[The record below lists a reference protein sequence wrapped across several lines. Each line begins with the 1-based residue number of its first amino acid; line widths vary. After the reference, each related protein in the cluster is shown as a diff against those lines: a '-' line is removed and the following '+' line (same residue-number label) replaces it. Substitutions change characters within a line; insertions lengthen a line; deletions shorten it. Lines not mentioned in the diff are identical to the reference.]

1 MASSTPQRLLLVGA
15 TGMVGG
21 LVLRAALDHPEV
33 AEVTSLGRR
42 PVGLGHPKL
51 TEVPHDDFGDFSA
64 LPTDTPNPF
73 ADQDLGVFC
82 LGVYSGTVPDAQLR
96 RVTVDYAV
104 AFAETLHGASPGAAV
119 CFLSGQGADRT
130 EKSRISFARYK
141 GRAENALLGL
151 GFPRVHVFRPGY
163 IYPVEP
169 RREPNLAYRGFRL
182 LWPVVG
188 KIAPGLGVASDDLAG
203 AMLHA
208 GLHGTPGHDGPIL
221 ENPDIRRLA
230 ETVS

>member
-1 MASSTPQRLLLVGA
+1 MTPQRLLLTGA

-21 LVLRAALDHPEV
+21 LVLRQALDHPDV

-42 PVGLGHPKL
+42 PAGPSHPNL
-51 TEVPHDDFGDFSA
+51 TEVFHDDFGDFSH
-64 LPTDTPNPF
+64 LPTDSPNPF
-73 ADQDLGVFC
+73 AGQDLGLFC
-82 LGVYSGTVPDAQLR
+82 LGVYTGTVPDEELR

-104 AFAETLHGASPGAAV
+104 AFARALHGRSPDATV

-130 EKSRISFARYK
+130 ESSRISFARYK
-141 GRAENALLGL
+141 GMAENALLEL

-169 RREPNLAYRGFRL
+169 RREPNLAYRIFRG

-188 KIAPGLGVASDDLAG
+188 RIAPNLGIRSDDLAR
-203 AMLHA
+203 AMLDA

-221 ENPDIRRLA
+221 ENRDIRQL
-230 ETVS
+230 V